1 MYQMGYVM
9 NGLLLGYMSD
19 RFGRRPTLWLAM
31 TIEVCGGLSLIF
43 SPTITMYIMS
53 RFFVGLGDS
62 GRGVS
67 LYLLILETVGTKY
80 RSDIVM
86 TVTFGWITGYI
97 ALPGAA
103 WILKD
108 YQLLQAIPTTV
119 TFVLMCTWLLTI
131 PESPRWQLSN
141 NQHEKARVT
150 IIKAAKLNGHVT
162 NVDYI
167 NDQLDQLR
175 HNSEVNLNK
184 HKKRKHY
191 TIVDLLS
198 SKVMRNYTL
207 IFWFSFAVNAFIYH
221 GISLNVQQIGGNLY
235 VNFAIAG
242 LVEIPSLILN
252 IVGLK
257 YVGRKTFTV
266 ATMAMA
272 SLSYLAIVLCS
283 AYRESMGVHYNTAK
297 LIMAMFGK
305 LFIFSSFNVIYIHAG
320 EIFPTVLRHT
330 GIGSC
335 SIAAR
340 IGSILA
346 PFVREMSEHYNFVI
360 SMMVFGLLALMAT
373 LLTLFLPET
382 KDRDIPDNIM
392 DVEELHDLSGSNSA
406 DSDNIT
412 YAIST
417 NIIKETD
424 NI

>member
-31 TIEVCGGLSLIF
+31 IIEVCGGLSLIF

-53 RFFVGLGDS
+53 RFFIGLGDS

-103 WILKD
+103 CLLKD
-108 YQLLQAIPTTV
+108 YQLLQAIPTTM

-131 PESPRWQLSN
+131 PESP
-141 NQHEKARVT
+141 
-150 IIKAAKLNGHVT
+150 
-162 NVDYI
+162 
-167 NDQLDQLR
+167 
-175 HNSEVNLNK
+175 
-184 HKKRKHY
+184 
-191 TIVDLLS
+191 
-198 SKVMRNYTL
+198 
-207 IFWFSFAVNAFIYH
+207 
-221 GISLNVQQIGGNLY
+221 
-235 VNFAIAG
+235 
-242 LVEIPSLILN
+242 
-252 IVGLK
+252 
-257 YVGRKTFTV
+257 
-266 ATMAMA
+266 
-272 SLSYLAIVLCS
+272 
-283 AYRESMGVHYNTAK
+283 
-297 LIMAMFGK
+297 
-305 LFIFSSFNVIYIHAG
+305 
-320 EIFPTVLRHT
+320 RHT

-346 PFVREMSEHYNFVI
+346 PFVRETSEHYNFVI

-382 KDRDIPDNIM
+382 KDKDIPDNIT
-392 DVEELHDLSGSNSA
+392 DVEELRDLSGSNSA
-406 DSDNIT
+406 NSDMIT
-412 YAIST
+412 NT
-417 NIIKETD
+417 KFLNIIKETD
-424 NI
+424 NL